1 MGKTDD
7 AYTLSSGHVIEN
19 MYADYANSLKR
30 MANEARKQYL
40 NTETTK
46 VDPVAKE
53 KYAAEVASLNAKLK
67 TAQMNA
73 PKERKAQLEASARVA
88 ELKRKHRELN
98 EYDKDSMDKLSKYAQ
113 KSLASARAKYGANK
127 KNVYVD
133 ITEKEMEAI
142 KAHAISSSTINSI
155 INNTDKDKLRAL
167 VTPDNN
173 KALNAS
179 RVSYIKQLDST
190 GYTLS
195 EIADKM
201 GISVSTVSKYIN
213 E

>member
-1 MGKTDD
+1 MKKVKIFI
-7 AYTLSSGHVIEN
+7 VIIAITFMIILIGFN
-19 MYADYANSLKR
+19 NISK
-30 MANEARKQYL
+30 
-40 NTETTK
+40 
-46 VDPVAKE
+46 PV
-53 KYAAEVASLNAKLK
+53 
-67 TAQMNA
+67 
-73 PKERKAQLEASARVA
+73 
-88 ELKRKHRELN
+88 
-98 EYDKDSMDKLSKYAQ
+98 SK
-113 KSLASARAKYGANK
+113 
-127 KNVYVD
+127 D